1 MSWGAGPAGQ
11 GGAGLGRGPRTRKG
25 PCSGTRAS
33 APPLSAWLRGGDP
46 DGLSGEE
53 EQAVAG
59 STGGGLRGLWAVR
72 RGPQAPPGGVR
83 APLRGST
90 GPQGTA
96 EGPELARGEPRD
108 TPEETKLVPRGRS
121 RGLLGGEKA
130 LQKG

>member
-1 MSWGAGPAGQ
+1 M
-11 GGAGLGRGPRTRKG
+11 GRGPRTRKG

-33 APPLSAWLRGGDP
+33 ALPLSAWLRGGDP
-46 DGLSGEE
+46 GGLSGEE

-72 RGPQAPPGGVR
+72 RGPRAPPGGVR
-83 APLRGST
+83 APLRGRT

-108 TPEETKLVPRGRS
+108 PPEETKAGASGEIKGSPRG
-121 RGLLGGEKA
+121 
-130 LQKG
+130 